1 MSNTNLNLLIVD
13 DELSIRTG
21 LRESIDWEELG
32 ITVMATAKDG
42 LEAYDLII
50 KYHPDIVLT
59 DIRMPKCDGLE
70 LVKKIKDQAIETSFV
85 IISGYDDFKYAQK
98 AIQYGVKNYLLKPI
112 NIDEFKKVITELR
125 DSILEDYKKEE
136 EEEINKKKQ
145 KIDNITLK
153 NIFLSRLIQNEYKY
167 IDEINKNIDKYGI
180 KIKNKDL
187 HVIVFDLKNTLAKAN
202 SSELTPEDLGL
213 DKLFVSLAVKE
224 LLQNTSSEVFDYSDH
239 QVVAIVNV
247 PDNNFRIY
255 KICEQLSFFIQKY
268 SSIDVSI
275 GIGDL
280 VSSLDEISHSFN
292 TALQVLGYRL
302 YESGHKIF
310 DSSIISNEPSP
321 KITPNLYDT
330 HEIVD
335 AIFRHDLGQI
345 DALIR
350 KFIDSLFYIKMPP
363 PNYIRGM
370 SSYLII
376 SVRQQLGNLIDQ
388 DDNLFATINEQIKN
402 IVTII
407 ELKEWMISLFQ
418 SYAKKIK
425 LDKTE
430 KDPIIEKAKAFI
442 KLNLLNNVKA
452 DEVAEHVNLSPNYF
466 TSYFREKTNITFRDY
481 VLEKKMSHA
490 KKLLRQG
497 NKTIHEISHEL
508 GYGDYRSF
516 NRAFKNFTDMTPSQ
530 FQKLYKTDDVV

>member
-1 MSNTNLNLLIVD
+1 
-13 DELSIRTG
+13 
-21 LRESIDWEELG
+21 
-32 ITVMATAKDG
+32 
-42 LEAYDLII
+42 
-50 KYHPDIVLT
+50 
-59 DIRMPKCDGLE
+59 
-70 LVKKIKDQAIETSFV
+70 
-85 IISGYDDFKYAQK
+85 
-98 AIQYGVKNYLLKPI
+98 
-112 NIDEFKKVITELR
+112 
-125 DSILEDYKKEE
+125 
-136 EEEINKKKQ
+136 
-145 KIDNITLK
+145 
-153 NIFLSRLIQNEYKY
+153 
-167 IDEINKNIDKYGI
+167 
-180 KIKNKDL
+180 
-187 HVIVFDLKNTLAKAN
+187 
-202 SSELTPEDLGL
+202 
-213 DKLFVSLAVKE
+213 
-224 LLQNTSSEVFDYSDH
+224 
-239 QVVAIVNV
+239 
-247 PDNNFRIY
+247 
-255 KICEQLSFFIQKY
+255 
-268 SSIDVSI
+268 
-275 GIGDL
+275 
-280 VSSLDEISHSFN
+280 
-292 TALQVLGYRL
+292 
-302 YESGHKIF
+302 
-310 DSSIISNEPSP
+310 
-321 KITPNLYDT
+321 
-330 HEIVD
+330 
-335 AIFRHDLGQI
+335 
-345 DALIR
+345 
-350 KFIDSLFYIKMPP
+350 
-363 PNYIRGM
+363 M